1 MIVEKKGLKLLGMNN
16 KESILMELKTRTEI
30 DDGNGNGSFW
40 LRAEIGTLV
49 FQQRWNSVRVAYS
62 RAKRL
67 YVNGQFNLAHVIID
81 MSRRWNALHFKIVI
95 VKKFHRKIRSK
106 NVPASV

>member
-1 MIVEKKGLKLLGMNN
+1 M
-16 KESILMELKTRTEI
+16 
-30 DDGNGNGSFW
+30 
-40 LRAEIGTLV
+40 
-49 FQQRWNSVRVAYS
+49 
-62 RAKRL
+62 
-67 YVNGQFNLAHVIID
+67 NGQFNLAHVIID